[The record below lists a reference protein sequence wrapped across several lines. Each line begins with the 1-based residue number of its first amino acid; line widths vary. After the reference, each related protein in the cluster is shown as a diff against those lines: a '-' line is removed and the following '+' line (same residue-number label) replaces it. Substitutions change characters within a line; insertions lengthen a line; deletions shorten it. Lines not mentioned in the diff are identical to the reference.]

1 MKKSICAILLFVL
14 ISILP
19 GASFAAD
26 SGVIYQVSTL
36 GALQEGFYDGV
47 TSLDAL
53 KNKGDFGIG
62 TFDSLDGE
70 MLLLD
75 GVFYQVKSDGHV
87 YLPAGN
93 TLTPFAEVTWFK
105 EDMTFP
111 IGKSLA
117 YKGLTELIETAFPS
131 KNLPYAVR
139 IDGEF
144 SYVKTRSVPAQVKP
158 FPRLAEVVKTQPVFE
173 MKNIKGTIIGFWLPQ
188 FYGGINMPG
197 FHLHFISADKK
208 SGGHLL
214 DCTINSGKIMVE
226 HIHNTTLTLPE
237 KSDFFKLNLDKTDK
251 KELDKIEK

>member
-1 MKKSICAILLFVL
+1 MKKTVYVAILFVF
-14 ISILP
+14 ISIMS

-26 SGVIYQVSTL
+26 SGALYQVSTL

-47 TSLDAL
+47 ISLDVL
-53 KNKGDFGIG
+53 KDKGDFGIG

-75 GVFYQVKSDGHV
+75 GVFYQVRSDGHV

-93 TLTPFAEVTWFK
+93 TLTPFAEVIWFK
-105 EDMTFP
+105 EDMTLP
-111 IGKSLA
+111 ISRSLT
-117 YKGLTELIETAFPS
+117 YKGLNGLIETAFPS
-131 KNLPYAVR
+131 RNLPYAVR
-139 IDGEF
+139 VDGKF
-144 SYVKTRSVPAQVKP
+144 SYVRTRSVPAQVKP
-158 FPRLAEVVKTQPVFE
+158 FSRLAEVVKTQPVFE

-214 DCTINSGKIMVE
+214 DCSITSGTVLVE
-226 HIHNTTLTLPE
+226 YIHNTSLTLPE
-237 KSDFFKLNLDKTDK
+237 KSDFFKLDLDKTDK
-251 KELDKIEK
+251 KELEKIEK